1 METFMRNTTKL
12 RAISV
17 TTSVLMLSMLAAC
30 VAPMQTSDSA
40 YPAQYPGQYPATTA
54 PAGVYPQGGY
64 PAAGYPAQN
73 QQRAYTEFGR
83 VSNVEV
89 LRTPEQGRSS
99 GLGAV
104 LGGVAGAV
112 VGRQIGGGS
121 GRDAATVVGVL
132 GGAVAGNAIEKNR
145 NTTVHETYRVSI
157 QLDNGSS
164 RAYDVP
170 SYGEL
175 RVGDRV
181 RIENGQISRL

>member
-1 METFMRNTTKL
+1 MRATTNF

-17 TTSVLMLSMLAAC
+17 TASVLILSTLAAC
-30 VAPMQTSDSA
+30 VAPMQTRDAA
-40 YPAQYPGQYPATTA
+40 YPAQYPA
-54 PAGVYPQGGY
+54 PAGAYPQGGY
-64 PAAGYPAQN
+64 PAAGQPAQN
-73 QQRAYTEFGR
+73 QQRAYSEFGR

-104 LGGVAGAV
+104 IGGVAGAV

-132 GGAVAGNAIEKNR
+132 GGAVAGNEIEKNR
-145 NTTVHETYRVSI
+145 SANVRESYRLSI
-157 QLDNGSS
+157 QLDNGTS

-170 SYGEL
+170 SFGEL

-181 RIENGQISRL
+181 RIENGQIFRM

>member
-1 METFMRNTTKL
+1 MRTTTTSH
-12 RAISV
+12 RAIFV
-17 TTSVLMLSMLAAC
+17 TASVLMLSTLAAC

-40 YPAQYPGQYPATTA
+40 YPAPYPSTTTQ
-54 PAGVYPQGGY
+54 PGVYPQGGY

-89 LRTPEQGRSS
+89 LRTPEQGRGS
-99 GLGAV
+99 GVGAV

-121 GRDAATVVGVL
+121 GRDAATVAGVV
-132 GGAVAGNAIEKNR
+132 GGALAGNAIEKNR
-145 NTTVHETYRVSI
+145 NTTVRETYRVSI
-157 QLDNGSS
+157 QLDNGSA

-170 SYGEL
+170 SPGEL